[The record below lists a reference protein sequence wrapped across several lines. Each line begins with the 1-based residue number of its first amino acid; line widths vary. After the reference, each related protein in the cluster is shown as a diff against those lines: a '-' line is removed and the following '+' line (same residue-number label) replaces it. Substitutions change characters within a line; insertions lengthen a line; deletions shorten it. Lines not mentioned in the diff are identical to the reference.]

1 MQRRHVAF
9 VLLSAP
15 RRKRTAPSADV
26 PLAHLLNGGMT
37 LCACAS
43 VIIIF
48 ATDPIIFSAK
58 APG

>member
-1 MQRRHVAF
+1 MWF
-9 VLLSAP
+9 LLSALEAQAHSAI
-15 RRKRTAPSADV
+15 RRCASD
-26 PLAHLLNGGMT
+26 LAHLLNGGMT

-48 ATDPIIFSAK
+48 ATDPVIFPAK